1 MIRRSRWVA
10 CAGPFLFPWG
20 EAGSRRVYG
29 LVASLAA
36 AGYDVVVAGGGP
48 EPLTTTALPGIDGP
62 GSVSHIGLSEKPPP
76 DAGPLA
82 SSIQTLLRWGQRTV
96 RWLDAQPT
104 RPSHVLVHG
113 GQAQYMFHLQRWCRR
128 NRVPLIVDV
137 VDWFNGRHVRGG
149 YLGPLHASMKLALH
163 HYYPR
168 CDGIIAIS
176 SYLENHYR
184 RTDKPILRV
193 PPTLDVKNLTVDAR
207 QTVDDSSPLRLV
219 YAGNPHGNRKD
230 LLGTVIEAVGH
241 IQREGASV
249 ELRVYGPTLD
259 DVRHLFDG
267 RPLPDGVRCL
277 GRLPQAQVAGALQE
291 ADFSVLVRRPERA
304 ADAGFSTKFCE
315 SLASG
320 TPVIANLTSDMGR
333 YLRPNL
339 EGLVCRD
346 HSLAEVTEAFRTAAR
361 LSGAQRSLMRQA
373 ARSQALES
381 FDYRAYAEPLG
392 SFFRNWD

>member
-1 MIRRSRWVA
+1 MRRTGWVA
-10 CAGPFLFPWG
+10 CVGPFLFPWG

-36 AGYDVVVAGGGP
+36 AGYDVVVASGGP
-48 EPLTTTALPGIDGP
+48 EPLTSTALPGVDGP
-62 GSVSHIGLSEKPPP
+62 GSVSHVGLAERPSPE
-76 DAGPLA
+76 AGPLG
-82 SSIQTLLRWGQRTV
+82 SSVQTLVRWGQRTV

-104 RPSHVLVHG
+104 KPSHVLVHG

-128 NRVPLIVDV
+128 HRVPLIVDV
-137 VDWFNGRHVRGG
+137 VDWFNGRYVRGG
-149 YLGPLHASMKLALH
+149 YLGPLHVSMKLALR

-176 SYLENHYR
+176 SYLEEHYR
-184 RTDKPILRV
+184 RSGRPVLRV
-193 PPTLDVKNLTVDAR
+193 PPTLDVKSLTMEAR
-207 QTVDDSSPLRLV
+207 QTAGDSPPLTLA
-219 YAGNPHGNRKD
+219 YAGNPHGNKKD
-230 LLGTVIEAVGH
+230 LLGTVIEAVGNV
-241 IQREGASV
+241 QREGASV
-249 ELRVYGPTLD
+249 ELRVYGPTRD
-259 DVRHLFDG
+259 EVRGLFGG
-267 RPLPDGVRCL
+267 RALPDGVRCL
-277 GRLPQAQVAGALQE
+277 GRLPQVEVSSALQG
-291 ADFSVLVRRPERA
+291 ADFTVLVRRPELA

-333 YLRPNL
+333 YLRPNR

-346 HSLAEVTEAFRTAAR
+346 HTVAEVTGAFRAAAG
-361 LSGAQRSLMRQA
+361 LSSAQRSVMRQA

-392 SFFRNWD
+392 GFFRQWG

>member
-1 MIRRSRWVA
+1 MRRTGWVA
-10 CAGPFLFPWG
+10 CVGPFLFPWG

-36 AGYDVVVAGGGP
+36 AGYDVVVASGGP
-48 EPLTTTALPGIDGP
+48 EPLTRTALPGVDGP
-62 GSVSHIGLSEKPPP
+62 GSVSHLGLAERPPAT
-76 DAGPLA
+76 AGPIG
-82 SSIQTLLRWGQRTV
+82 SSVQTLVRWGERTV

-104 RPSHVLVHG
+104 KPSHVLVHG

-128 NRVPLIVDV
+128 HRVPLIVDV

-149 YLGPLHASMKLALH
+149 YLGPLHLSMKLALH

-176 SYLENHYR
+176 SYLEAHYR
-184 RTDKPILRV
+184 RSGKPILRV
-193 PPTLDVKNLTVDAR
+193 PPTLDVKSLTLEAR
-207 QTVDDSSPLRLV
+207 QTGGDSPPLTLA
-219 YAGNPHGNRKD
+219 YAGNPHGNKKD
-230 LLGTVIEAVGH
+230 LLGTVIEAVGNV
-241 IQREGASV
+241 RRDGASV
-249 ELRVYGPTLD
+249 ELRVYGPTPD
-259 DVRHLFDG
+259 EVRGLFGG
-267 RPLPDGVRCL
+267 RTLPDGVRCL
-277 GRLPQAQVAGALQE
+277 GRLPQAEVANALQE
-291 ADFSVLVRRPERA
+291 ADFTVLIRRPELA

-346 HSLAEVTEAFRTAAR
+346 HTVGEVTAAFRAAAGLTAT
-361 LSGAQRSLMRQA
+361 QRSVMRQA

-381 FDYRAYAEPLG
+381 FDYRAHAEPLG
-392 SFFRNWD
+392 RFFRQWG